1 MARVYKRD
9 SKLLRRAHV
18 RRAVQPF
25 PLSAVT
31 LPPGSRFDNMQRRNL
46 DFLMGLNTT
55 RLLCLHTMAA
65 NVTTDCDPYDHPQY
79 ATHPLSI
86 SRTDHYY
93 NIGMVIHPRW
103 GAANRRLERF
113 CLCGTVVRAAIGV
126 VARGALCRD
135 GVTIV

>member
-9 SKLLRRAHV
+9 SKLLRRAHVCVCVCVCVCVQV

-65 NVTTDCDPYDHPQY
+65 NVTTDCDPYDHPQF

-93 NIGMVIHPRW
+93 NM
-103 GAANRRLERF
+103 F
-113 CLCGTVVRAAIGV
+113 Y
-126 VARGALCRD
+126 RG
-135 GVTIV
+135 